1 MPVAVAI
8 TGLQRRLLAP
18 LLLALLFTVAISGV
32 VNYRSAGNAA
42 VEQDQRLLRL
52 LPLLSGS
59 VVKSPAARR
68 PESGGPAPIPDD
80 PRAGFLLLL
89 APPLVEFLEG
99 AQGAAAFG
107 VFDGQGELLAGEPWL
122 PVVRPLSNEPE
133 FQSVEHGG
141 VTYRLV
147 VQRVDNEVGALV
159 VVLADG
165 TDGRQ
170 RWLENVA
177 ERVLLPNLLL
187 FFVAAALLLWGVN
200 RALRPLMELR
210 QAVENRSPRDLS
222 PIEVRSTPLEVQ
234 PLVEALNRLFDLVN
248 AQTQAQ
254 RRFVAD
260 AAHQLRTPLAGVQ
273 AQVEAWAQAARQLDG
288 GDTVSLPVDQ
298 VRRLRDAARRTSQ
311 LANQLL
317 ALSRTDTLRLDDQS
331 PEQIDL
337 EVLCEDVLAQQL
349 DAAAAKGIDIGLHT
363 LPAQTR
369 GHGWLLRELLIN
381 LVDNAIKYTPPGGRV
396 TIRCGR
402 DSPRQTWLE
411 VEDNGPGI
419 ALAERGRVL
428 QRFYRVPGTQGEGNG
443 LGLAIADGIARAHGT
458 QLQFDVGSGGVGLRV
473 RVGFQVTAH

>member
-1 MPVAVAI
+1 MPLAPGIA
-8 TGLQRRLLAP
+8 GLQRRLLVP
-18 LLLALLFTVAISGV
+18 LLLALMFTVAISV
-32 VNYRSAGNAA
+32 LVNQRSAGDAA
-42 VEQDQRLLRL
+42 LEQDQRLLRF
-52 LPLLSGS
+52 LPLMSGS
-59 VVKSPAARR
+59 VVKSPTARR
-68 PESGGPAPIPDD
+68 PDNDGPTPNLDD
-80 PRAGFLLLL
+80 PRAGILVLL

-99 AQGAAAFG
+99 AQGTAGYAVLNAL
-107 VFDGQGELLAGEPWL
+107 GERLAGDPWL
-122 PVVRPLSNEPE
+122 PVVLPLSEEPE
-133 FQSVEHGG
+133 FQSLEHSG

-147 VQRVDNEVGALV
+147 AQRVQTDAGEV
-159 VVLADG
+159 VVMLAAA

-170 RWLENVA
+170 RWLQNVL

-187 FFVAAALLLWGVN
+187 FFVAAGLLLWGVN

-222 PIEVRSTPLEVQ
+222 PIEVRSAPLEVR

-288 GDTVSLPVDQ
+288 RDTVSLPVEQ

-317 ALSRTDTLRLDDQS
+317 ALSRTDTLRLDDQP

-337 EVLCEDVLAQQL
+337 EALCEDVLAQQL
-349 DAAAAKGIDIGLHT
+349 DAAAAKRIDIGLQT
-363 LPAQTR
+363 VPTQTR
-369 GHGWLLRELLIN
+369 GQGWLLRELLIN
-381 LVDNAIKYTPPGGRV
+381 LVDNAIKYTPAGGRV
-396 TIRCGR
+396 TIRCGVE
-402 DSPRQTWLE
+402 SPRQVWLE

-419 ALAERGRVL
+419 APAERGRVL

-443 LGLAIADGIARAHGT
+443 LGLAIADGIARVHGT
-458 QLQFDVGSGGVGLRV
+458 QLQFDVGSGGLGLRV
-473 RVGFQVTAH
+473 RVSLQSAAA